1 MATYTAPLRDMRFV
15 LHELL
20 DSSALAVLP
29 GYEQATPGLIDAVL
43 EEAAKL
49 SQEVL
54 FPLNLSGDKEGC
66 TYENG
71 VVRTPKGFKE
81 AYDHMI
87 EGGWTSLACDPA
99 YGGQGMP
106 MLLSTVFEEMVSSA
120 NVAFGMYPGLS
131 HGAYRAL
138 HAHGTEDLKAQYLPK
153 LVDGTWSGTMCLTE
167 PQCGTDLGLIRTR
180 AEPDGDGSYRIT
192 GTKIFIS
199 AGEHD
204 LTENILHFVLA
215 KLPDAPAGTKGIS
228 LFLVPKFLPTA
239 EGRPGARNGV
249 VCGSIEHKMGIH
261 GNATAVM
268 NFDAAQGWLVGRE
281 NSGMRCMFTMMNAA
295 RLAVGM
301 QGLGIAEIAYQSA
314 AAYAKDRRQGKS
326 VARSDAKETKSTDAT
341 PDSRTKDLADP
352 IIVHPDVRRMLLE
365 SRSMTEAGRAL
376 SYWVGLEL
384 DRAERHPDPAVRQEA
399 DDLVALLTPI
409 IKAALSDLGSEAAN
423 NAVQVLGG
431 HGYIHEWGV
440 EQLVRDARIAQIYEG
455 TNGIQALDLV
465 GRKLGQDAGRLLRR
479 FFHPVSAWLEAYA
492 DDPALAAYVGPT
504 AKAFGRLQQATLTV
518 AQRGLAKPEEAAAAA
533 TDYLRLFALV
543 AMAFMWCR
551 MAETARRKLDP
562 AGGGANGEAPFYKTK
577 LEVGRFFMARVL
589 PRHSV
594 HFQGVMAGGETLVR
608 LPAEAF

>member
-1 MATYTAPLRDMRFV
+1 M
-15 LHELL
+15 
-20 DSSALAVLP
+20 
-29 GYEQATPGLIDAVL
+29 
-43 EEAAKL
+43 
-49 SQEVL
+49 L
-54 FPLNLSGDKEGC
+54 FPLNLSGDAEGC

-81 AYDHMI
+81 AYAQMI
-87 EGGWTSLACDPA
+87 AGGWTSLACDPE

-106 MLLSTVFEEMVSSA
+106 MLVSTVFEEMVSSA
-120 NVAFGMYPGLS
+120 NLAFGMYPGLS

-138 HAHGTEDLKAQYLPK
+138 HAHGTDALKAEYLPK

-167 PQCGTDLGLIRTR
+167 PQCGTDLGLIRTK
-180 AEPDGDGSYRIT
+180 AEPSEDGSYRIS

-204 LTENILHFVLA
+204 LTENILHLVLA
-215 KLPDAPAGTKGIS
+215 KLPGAPAGTKGIS
-228 LFLVPKFLPTA
+228 LFLVPKFLPVD
-239 EGRPGARNGV
+239 GNPGPRNGLM
-249 VCGSIEHKMGIH
+249 CGSIEHKMGIK
-261 GNATAVM
+261 ASSTAVM
-268 NFDAAQGWLVGRE
+268 HFDGAQGWLVGAE

-301 QGLGIAEIAYQSA
+301 QGLGIAETAYQSA

-326 VARSDAKETKSTDAT
+326 VARSDAKDTKSSEAG
-341 PDSRTKDLADP
+341 ADP

-384 DRAERHPDPAVRQEA
+384 DRAEHHPDPAARQEA
-399 DDLVALLTPI
+399 DDFVALLTPI
-409 IKAALSDLGSEAAN
+409 VKAALSDLGSEAAN

-431 HGYIHEWGV
+431 HGYVHEWGV

-479 FFHPVSAWLEAYA
+479 FFHPVSEWLEAHA
-492 DDPALAAYVGPT
+492 DDVELAPFSGPT
-504 AKAFGRLQQATLTV
+504 AKAFGRLQQATLTI
-518 AQRGLAKPEEAAAAA
+518 AQRGLARPEEAAAAA

-551 MAETARRKLDP
+551 MAEVSRNKLK
-562 AGGGANGEAPFYKTK
+562 AGANGEASFYEAK
-577 LEVGRFFMARVL
+577 LDVGLFFMARVL

-594 HFQGVMAGGETLVR
+594 HFQGIMAGGETLVR
-608 LPAEAF
+608 MKAEAF

>member
-1 MATYTAPLRDMRFV
+1 MATYTAPLRDIRFC
-15 LHELL
+15 LHELH
-20 DSSALAVLP
+20 DSSALSHLP
-29 GYEQATPGLIDAVL
+29 GLEQATPDLMDAII

-71 VVRTPKGFKE
+71 VVRTPAGFKD
-81 AYDHMI
+81 AYKQLI

-106 MLLSTVFEEMVSSA
+106 MLVSTVFEEMVSSA
-120 NVAFGMYPGLS
+120 NLAFGMYPGLS

-138 HAHGTEDLKAQYLPK
+138 HAHASDELKAEYLPR

-180 AEPDGDGSYRIT
+180 AEPGPDGSYAIT

-204 LTENILHFVLA
+204 LTENIIHLVLA
-215 KLPDAPAGTKGIS
+215 KLPGAPAGTKGIS
-228 LFLVPKFLPTA
+228 LFLVPKFLPTPDGKA
-239 EGRPGARNGV
+239 GPRNGV
-249 VCGSIEHKMGIH
+249 MCGSIEHKMGIH

-268 NFDAAQGWLVGRE
+268 HFDGAQGWLVGPP
-281 NSGMRCMFTMMNAA
+281 NAGMKCMFTMMNAA

-301 QGLGIAEIAYQSA
+301 QGLGIAETAYQSA

-326 VARSDAKETKSTDAT
+326 VRRSDAKETKSSEST
-341 PDSRTKDLADP
+341 PAAAAADP

-365 SRSMTEAGRAL
+365 ARSQTEAGRAL

-384 DRAERHPDPAVRQEA
+384 DRAEHHPDPAVRQES

-409 IKAALSDLGSEAAN
+409 VKAGLSDLGSEAAN
-423 NAVQVLGG
+423 LAVQVLGG
-431 HGYIHEWGV
+431 HGYVHEWGV

-465 GRKLGQDAGRLLRR
+465 GRKLGQDTGRLLRR
-479 FFHPVSAWLEAYA
+479 FFHPVAAWLEAHGGDA
-492 DDPALAAYVGPT
+492 ALAEFAGPT

-518 AQRGLAKPEEAAAAA
+518 AQRGMARPEEAAAAA
-533 TDYLRLFALV
+533 TDYLRLFNFV

-551 MAETARRKLDP
+551 MAEVAGAKLK
-562 AGGGANGEAPFYKTK
+562 AGANGDAGFYQGK
-577 LEVGRFFMARVL
+577 LDVGRFFMARVL

-594 HFQGVMAGGETLVR
+594 HFQGVMAGGETLG
-608 LPAEAF
+608 LMAAEAF

>member
-1 MATYTAPLRDMRFV
+1 MATYTAPLRDIRFV
-15 LHELL
+15 LHEVLN
-20 DSSALAVLP
+20 SGAVASLP
-29 GYEQATPGLIDAVL
+29 GYEDATPALMDAVID
-43 EEAAKL
+43 EAAKL
-49 SQEVL
+49 GEQVL
-54 FPLNLSGDKEGC
+54 FPLNLSGDAEGC

-81 AYDHMI
+81 AYRQFI

-106 MLLSTVFEEMVSSA
+106 MLVSTVLEEMTSSA
-120 NVAFGMYPGLS
+120 NLAFGMYPGLS

-138 HAHGTEDLKAQYLPK
+138 REHGSEALRAEYLPR

-180 AEPDGDGSYRIT
+180 AEPADDGSYCLT

-204 LTENILHFVLA
+204 LTENILHLVLA
-215 KLPDAPAGTKGIS
+215 KLPGAPAGTKGIS
-228 LFLVPKFLPTA
+228 LFLVPKFLPGLD
-239 EGRPGARNGV
+239 GRPGPRNGV
-249 VCGSIEHKMGIH
+249 MCGSIEHKMGIKAS
-261 GNATAVM
+261 ATAVL
-268 NFDAAQGWLVGRE
+268 NFDGAQGWLVGPV
-281 NSGMRCMFTMMNAA
+281 NGGMRCMFTMMNAA

-301 QGLGIAEIAYQSA
+301 QGLGIAETAYQSA

-326 VARSDAKETKSTDAT
+326 LAKDAARGAQDAGTL
-341 PDSRTKDLADP
+341 PADP

-376 SYWVGLEL
+376 SYWVGMEL
-384 DRAERHPDPAVRQEA
+384 DRADRHPDPAIRQESE
-399 DDLVALLTPI
+399 DLVALLTPVV
-409 IKAALSDLGSEAAN
+409 KAALSDLGSEAAN

-431 HGYIHEWGV
+431 HGYVHEWGV

-479 FFHPVSAWLEAYA
+479 FFHPVSAWLEAHA
-492 DDPALAAYVGPT
+492 DDELAAFAGPT
-504 AKAFGRLQQATLTV
+504 AKAFARLQTATMTV
-518 AQRGLAKPEEAAAAA
+518 VQRGMARPEEAAAVA

-551 MAETARRKLDP
+551 MAEVAQAKLKQAATDDVSFYETKLD
-562 AGGGANGEAPFYKTK
+562 
-577 LEVGRFFMARVL
+577 VGLFFMARVL

-594 HFQGVMAGGETLVR
+594 HFQGVMAGGETLCRVR
-608 LPAEAF
+608 AEAF

>member
-1 MATYTAPLRDMRFV
+1 MATYTAPLRDIRFC
-15 LHELL
+15 LHELH
-20 DSSALAVLP
+20 DSSALSTLP
-29 GYEQATPGLIDAVL
+29 GMEQATPDLMDAVI

-49 SQEVL
+49 AQEVL

-71 VVRTPKGFKE
+71 VVRTPAGFKD
-81 AYDHMI
+81 AYNQLI

-106 MLLSTVFEEMVSSA
+106 MLLSTVFEEIVSSA
-120 NVAFGMYPGLS
+120 NLAFGMYPGLS

-138 HAHGTEDLKAQYLPK
+138 HAHGSDALKSEYLPH

-180 AEPDGDGSYRIT
+180 AEPADDGSHRIT

-204 LTENILHFVLA
+204 LTENIIHLVLA
-215 KLPDAPAGTKGIS
+215 KLPGAPPGTKGIS
-228 LFLVPKFLPTA
+228 LFLVPKFLPTP
-239 EGRPGARNGV
+239 EGKAGPRNGV
-249 VCGSIEHKMGIH
+249 ACGSIEHKMGIK
-261 GNATAVM
+261 GSATAVM
-268 NFDAAQGWLVGRE
+268 HFDAAQGWLVGPE
-281 NSGMRCMFTMMNAA
+281 HAGMKCMFTMMNAA

-301 QGLGIAEIAYQSA
+301 QGLGIAETAYQSA

-326 VARSDAKETKSTDAT
+326 VQRSDAKETKSSE
-341 PDSRTKDLADP
+341 PGLKEGGADP
-352 IIVHPDVRRMLLE
+352 IIVHPDIRRMLLE
-365 SRSMTEAGRAL
+365 ARSQTEAGRAL

-384 DRAERHPDPAVRQEA
+384 DRAEHHPDPVVRQES

-409 IKAALSDLGSEAAN
+409 VKAGLSDLGSEAAN
-423 NAVQVLGG
+423 LAVQVLGG
-431 HGYIHEWGV
+431 HGYVHEWGV

-465 GRKLGQDAGRLLRR
+465 GRKLGQDTGRLLRR
-479 FFHPVSAWLEAYA
+479 FFHPVSAWLEAHA
-492 DDPALAAYVGPT
+492 DDADLAEFTGPT
-504 AKAFGRLQQATLTV
+504 AKAFARLQQATLTV
-518 AQRGLAKPEEAAAAA
+518 AQRGMSRPEEAAAAA
-533 TDYLRLFALV
+533 TDYLRLFNLV

-551 MAETARRKLDP
+551 MAEV
-562 AGGGANGEAPFYKTK
+562 AGGKLRAGANGDAGFYQSK
-577 LEVGRFFMARVL
+577 LDVGRFYMARVL

-594 HFQGVMAGGETLVR
+594 HFQGVMAGGETLG
-608 LPAEAF
+608 LMAAEAF

>member
-1 MATYTAPLRDMRFV
+1 MATYTAPLRDISFV

-20 DSSALAVLP
+20 DSTALAALP
-29 GYEQATPGLIDAVL
+29 GYDHATPELMDAVIAG
-43 EEAAKL
+43 AAKL

-54 FPLNLSGDKEGC
+54 FPLNLSGDAEGC

-81 AYDHMI
+81 AYQQLT
-87 EGGWTSLACDPA
+87 EGGWTSLTCDPE

-106 MLLSTVFEEMVSSA
+106 HLVGTVFEEMVSSA
-120 NVAFGMYPGLS
+120 NLAFGMYPGLS
-131 HGAYRAL
+131 AGAYRAL
-138 HAHGTEDLKAQYLPK
+138 HAHASADLKSLYLPK
-153 LVDGTWSGTMCLTE
+153 LVDGSWSGTMCLTE
-167 PQCGTDLGLIRTR
+167 PQCGTDLGLIRTK
-180 AEPDGDGSYRIT
+180 AEPADDGSYRVT

-204 LTENILHFVLA
+204 LTENIVHLVLA
-215 KLPDAPAGTKGIS
+215 KLPGAPAGTKGIS
-228 LFLVPKFLPTA
+228 LFLVPKFLPDA
-239 EGRPGARNGV
+239 DGGAGPRNGV
-249 VCGSIEHKMGIH
+249 MCGSIEHKMGIKAS
-261 GNATAVM
+261 ATAVL
-268 NFDAAQGWLVGRE
+268 NFDAAQGWLVGQP
-281 NSGMRCMFTMMNAA
+281 NAGMRAMFTMMNAA

-301 QGLGIAEIAYQSA
+301 QGLGIAETAYQSA
-314 AAYAKDRRQGKS
+314 AAYARDRRQGKS
-326 VARSDAKETKSTDAT
+326 VKTSDAPTSSTD
-341 PDSRTKDLADP
+341 DSKSSEHGADP

-365 SRSMTEAGRAL
+365 SRAMTEAGRAL

-384 DRAERHPDPAVRQEA
+384 DRAERHPDPAARQEA

-479 FFHPVSAWLEAYA
+479 FFHPVSAFLEAHAA
-492 DDPALAAYVGPT
+492 DEALAAYVGPT
-504 AKAFGRLQQATLTV
+504 AKAFARLQQATMTV
-518 AQRGLAKPEEAAAAA
+518 AQRGTARPEEAAAAA
-533 TDYLRLFALV
+533 TDYLRLFGLV

-551 MAETARRKLDP
+551 MAAIAQEKLK
-562 AGGGANGEAPFYKTK
+562 AGANGEAAFYQAK
-577 LEVGRFFMARVL
+577 LDVGAFFMGRVL

-594 HFQGVMAGGETLVR
+594 HFQGVMAGAETLTR
-608 LPAEAF
+608 MTADAF

>member
-1 MATYTAPLRDMRFV
+1 MATYTAPLRDIRFV

-20 DSSALAVLP
+20 DSGSVSGLP
-29 GYEQATPGLIDAVL
+29 GYEQATPELMDAVIDA
-43 EEAAKL
+43 AAQL
-49 SQEVL
+49 SEEVL
-54 FPLNLSGDKEGC
+54 FPLNLSGDMEGC

-71 VVRTPKGFKE
+71 VVRTPAGFKE
-81 AYDHMI
+81 AYGQLI
-87 EGGWTSLACDPA
+87 AGGWTSLACDPA

-120 NVAFGMYPGLS
+120 NLAFGMYPGLS

-138 HAHGTEDLKAQYLPK
+138 HAHGSEDLKAAYLPR

-167 PQCGTDLGLIRTR
+167 PHCGTDLGLIRTK
-180 AEPDGDGSYRIT
+180 AEPASDGSYAIT

-204 LTENILHFVLA
+204 LTENILHLVLA
-215 KLPDAPAGTKGIS
+215 KLPGAPSGTKGIS
-228 LFLVPKFLPTA
+228 LFLVPKFLPN
-239 EGRPGARNGV
+239 GDGSVGPRNGV
-249 VCGSIEHKMGIH
+249 MCGSIEHKMGIK
-261 GNATAVM
+261 ASSTAVM
-268 NFDAAQGWLVGRE
+268 NFDGAQGWLVGPAHG
-281 NSGMRCMFTMMNAA
+281 GMKCMFTMMNAA

-301 QGLGIAEIAYQSA
+301 QGLGIAETAYQSA

-326 VARSDAKETKSTDAT
+326 VARADAKGVKSSGGDA
-341 PDSRTKDLADP
+341 DA

-365 SRSMTEAGRAL
+365 SRAMVEAGRAL

-384 DRAERHPDPAVRQEA
+384 DRAEHHPDPVARQEA
-399 DDLVALLTPI
+399 DDFVALLTPI
-409 IKAALSDLGSEAAN
+409 VKAALSDLGSEAAN

-431 HGYIHEWGV
+431 HGYVHEWGV

-479 FFHPVSAWLEAYA
+479 FFHPVSEFLEANA
-492 DDPALAAYVGPT
+492 GDASLAGFVGPT
-504 AKAFGRLQQATLTV
+504 AKAFGRLQTATMTV
-518 AQRGLAKPEEAAAAA
+518 AQKGMARPEEAAAAA
-533 TDYLRLFALV
+533 TDYLRLFSLV

-551 MAETARRKLDP
+551 MAKL
-562 AGGGANGEAPFYKTK
+562 AGEKLAAGANGDAAFYQAKID
-577 LEVGRFFMARVL
+577 VGAFFMARVL

-594 HFQGVMAGGETLVR
+594 HFSSLMAGGETLMR
-608 LPAEAF
+608 MEAGAF

>member
-1 MATYTAPLRDMRFV
+1 MATYTAPLRDMRFC
-15 LHELL
+15 LHELH
-20 DSSALAVLP
+20 DSSALSQLP
-29 GYEQATPGLIDAVL
+29 GLEQATPDLVDAIL

-49 SQEVL
+49 NQEVL

-71 VVRTPKGFKE
+71 VVRTPAGFKD
-81 AYDHMI
+81 AYKQLI
-87 EGGWTSLACDPA
+87 EGGWTSLTCDPA

-106 MLLSTVFEEMVSSA
+106 MLVSTVFEAMVSSA
-120 NVAFGMYPGLS
+120 NLAFGMYPGLS
-131 HGAYRAL
+131 HGAYRAI
-138 HAHGTEDLKAQYLPK
+138 HAHASDELKAEYLPR

-167 PQCGTDLGLIRTR
+167 PQCGTDLGLIRTK
-180 AEPDGDGSYRIT
+180 AEPDDDGSYRIT

-204 LTENILHFVLA
+204 LTENIIHLVLA
-215 KLPDAPAGTKGIS
+215 KLPGAPTGTKGIS

-239 EGRPGARNGV
+239 DGKAGPRNGV
-249 VCGSIEHKMGIH
+249 MCGSIEHKMGIH
-261 GNATAVM
+261 ANATAVL
-268 NFDAAQGWLVGRE
+268 NFDGAQGWLVGPP
-281 NSGMRCMFTMMNAA
+281 NAGMKCMFTMMNAA

-301 QGLGIAEIAYQSA
+301 QGLGIAETAYQSA

-326 VARSDAKETKSTDAT
+326 VRRSDAKDTKSSEGT
-341 PDSRTKDLADP
+341 PDAPVAAAADP

-365 SRSMTEAGRAL
+365 ARSQTEAGRAL

-384 DRAERHPDPAVRQEA
+384 DRAEHHPDPAVRQES

-409 IKAALSDLGSEAAN
+409 VKAGLSDLGSEAAN
-423 NAVQVLGG
+423 LAVQVFGG
-431 HGYIHEWGV
+431 HGYVHEWGV

-479 FFHPVSAWLEAYA
+479 FFHPVSAWLEAHA
-492 DDPALAAYVGPT
+492 EDAALAEFTGPT

-518 AQRGLAKPEEAAAAA
+518 AQRGMARPEEAAAAA
-533 TDYLRLFALV
+533 TDYLRLFNFV

-551 MAETARRKLDP
+551 MAEVSQAKLQAAANGDAGFYQGKLD
-562 AGGGANGEAPFYKTK
+562 
-577 LEVGRFFMARVL
+577 VGRFFMARVL

-594 HFQGVMAGGETLVR
+594 HFQGVMAGGETLG
-608 LPAEAF
+608 LLAAEAF

>member
-20 DSSALAVLP
+20 DNSALAGLP
-29 GYEQATPGLIDAVL
+29 GYEQATPDLIDAVL

-49 SQEVL
+49 SEEVL

-71 VVRTPKGFKE
+71 VVRTPQGFKQ
-81 AYDHMI
+81 AYDHMV

-120 NVAFGMYPGLS
+120 NLAFGMYPGLS

-204 LTENILHFVLA
+204 LTENILHLVLA
-215 KLPDAPAGTKGIS
+215 KLPGAPAGTKGIS

-239 EGRPGARNGV
+239 DGKPGARNGV
-249 VCGSIEHKMGIH
+249 MCGSIEHKMGIH
-261 GNATAVM
+261 ANSTAVM
-268 NFDAAQGWLVGRE
+268 NFDAAQGWLVGAP
-281 NSGMRCMFTMMNAA
+281 NSGMKCMFTMMNAA

-301 QGLGIAEIAYQSA
+301 QGLGIAETAYQSA

-341 PDSRTKDLADP
+341 PDSRAKDLADP

-365 SRSMTEAGRAL
+365 ARSMTEAGRAL

-384 DRAERHPDPAVRQEA
+384 DRAEHHPDPAVRGEA
-399 DDLVALLTPI
+399 DDLVALLTPVV
-409 IKAALSDLGSEAAN
+409 KAALSDLGSEAAN

-431 HGYIHEWGV
+431 HGYVHEWGV

-479 FFHPVSAWLEAYA
+479 FFHPVSAWLEAHA
-492 DDPALAAYVGPT
+492 DDPALAAYAGPT
-504 AKAFGRLQQATLTV
+504 AKAFARLQQATLTI

-551 MAETARRKLDP
+551 MAETAGRKLGD
-562 AGGGANGEAPFYKTK
+562 GANGEAPFYEAK

-589 PRHSV
+589 PRHSL
-594 HFQGVMAGGETLVR
+594 HFQGVMAGGDTLVR